1 MFLLVQHED
10 FDDLRELIDYESL
23 DIPAKDEDYEP
34 PEDPQYIAVKVP
46 ERGLRNVP
54 YGIITSK
61 SWDALTFYVRLS
73 PTHTRQI
80 PVSLIVDDLTD
91 SVLDDIIEAVE
102 LSNDCWATFDSH
114 WDCYCKTKK
123 VCGCGCDPLH
133 DGW

>member
-10 FDDLRELIDYESL
+10 FDDLRELIDYEPL
-23 DIPAKDEDYEP
+23 DIPAKDKDYEP
-34 PEDPQYIAVKVP
+34 PEDPQYIAIKVP
-46 ERGLRNVP
+46 ERSLRNVP

-73 PTHTRQI
+73 PTRTRQI
-80 PVSLIVDDLTD
+80 PVSLIADELSD

-102 LSNDCWATFDSH
+102 LRNDCWVTFDSH
-114 WDCYCKTKK
+114 WDCYCKTED